1 MGSGRGPGA
10 QGSQGSLGLSDAENI
25 GSAGTLFLSHGSG
38 ERLKAEVEV
47 EVPRVPGARRG
58 LEGRWS
64 RGSYDGS
71 NDFSKPM
78 GLQ

>member
-1 MGSGRGPGA
+1 MGSRRGA
-10 QGSQGSLGLSDAENI
+10 QGSWSSRGSLGLSDAENK
-25 GSAGTLFLSHGSG
+25 GCRTLLSHGSDEG
-38 ERLKAEVEV
+38 LKAEVEV
-47 EVPRVPGARRG
+47 EVPRVPRARRG
-58 LEGRWS
+58 LEGWWS